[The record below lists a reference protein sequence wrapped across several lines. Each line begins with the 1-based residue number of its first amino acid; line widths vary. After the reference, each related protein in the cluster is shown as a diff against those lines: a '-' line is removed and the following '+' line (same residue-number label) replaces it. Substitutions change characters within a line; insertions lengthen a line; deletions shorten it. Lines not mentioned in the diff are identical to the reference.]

1 MLDVRTIAIPQR
13 PGKRRADSFRII
25 LQNPKAGLVFLVPSK
40 GETLGISGTARIIRD
55 ARKARDPNF
64 RRESSLRPT
73 SDFVD
78 MGNGERR
85 VSSGLVASE
94 PLNLFMLYRHQMSQL

>member
-25 LQNPKAGLVFLVPSK
+25 LQNPKAGLVFLIPSK

-55 ARKARDPNF
+55 ARKARDPAF

-73 SDFVD
+73 QPFR
-78 MGNGERR
+78 GHGEW
-85 VSSGLVASE
+85 
-94 PLNLFMLYRHQMSQL
+94 

>member
-25 LQNPKAGLVFLVPSK
+25 LQNPKAGLVFLVPNK

-55 ARKARDPNF
+55 ARKARDPAF
-64 RRESSLRPT
+64 RRDHLSGRP
-73 SDFVD
+73 SHFVD

-85 VSSGLVASE
+85 VSSGLVAWD
-94 PLNLFMLYRHQMSQL
+94 R